1 MLRISYNIIKAV
13 VTIALVLTVAVIAY
27 IYIVDDYSVYI
38 VKSDSMKPVF
48 ASGDLL
54 VIGEPGAPLVP
65 DIATGQIVSFQR
77 NSEFVTHRIVAI
89 DGNIVHTKGDAM
101 EDIDPWTVSSLA
113 DIQGCYLFRIPYIGL
128 VSVFLKTKVGWF
140 VCVILPAL
148 CLVAF
153 LIKDI
158 VKEVRQ
164 RYI

>member
-1 MLRISYNIIKAV
+1 MLRISYNIIKAI
-13 VTIALVLTVAVIAY
+13 VTIALILTLAVIAY
-27 IYIVDDYSVYI
+27 ICIVDDYSVYV

-54 VIGEPGAPLVP
+54 VIGKPGAPLVP
-65 DIATGQIVSFQR
+65 DIAAGQIVSFQR
-77 NSEFVTHRIVAI
+77 NGEFVTHRIVAI

-140 VCVILPAL
+140 VCVVLPAL

>member
-1 MLRISYNIIKAV
+1 VLKISYAIIKTV
-13 VTIALVLTVAVIAY
+13 VTVLLIIIVAVIAY
-27 IYIVDDYSVYI
+27 IYFADEYSVYI

-54 VIGEPGAPLVP
+54 VIGKPGAPLVP
-65 DIATGQIVSFQR
+65 DIVPDQIVSFLH
-77 NSEFVTHRIVAI
+77 NGEFVTHRIVSI
-89 DGNIVHTKGDAM
+89 DGDAVRTKGDAM
-101 EDIDPWTVSSLA
+101 EDIDPWRVSSFA

-140 VCVILPAL
+140 ACVILPAL
-148 CLVAF
+148 CLIAF

-164 RYI
+164 RSI

>member
-1 MLRISYNIIKAV
+1 MLVII
-13 VTIALVLTVAVIAY
+13 VAAIAY
-27 IYIVDDYSVYI
+27 IYFADDYSVYI

-54 VIGEPGAPLVP
+54 VIGKPGAPLVP
-65 DIATGQIVSFQR
+65 DIIPGQIVSFQR
-77 NSEFVTHRIVAI
+77 NGEFVTHRIVSI
-89 DGNIVHTKGDAM
+89 DGNTVRTKGDVM
-101 EDIDPWTVSSLA
+101 EDIDPWTVSSFA

-148 CLVAF
+148 CLIAF
-153 LIKDI
+153 LVKDI

-164 RYI
+164 RFI